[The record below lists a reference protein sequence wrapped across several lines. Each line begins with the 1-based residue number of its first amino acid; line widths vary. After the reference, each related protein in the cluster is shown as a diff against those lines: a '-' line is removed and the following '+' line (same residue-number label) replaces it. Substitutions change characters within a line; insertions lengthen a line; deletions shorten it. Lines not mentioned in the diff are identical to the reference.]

1 MRDNNINE
9 EEADVLS
16 QALTNRSQLQQLYLG
31 KNHLQDR
38 GTIKI
43 TKALNTA
50 QYLLILDLMNNGIT
64 EAAADALTSVI
75 TSCSLLEQLYL
86 DDNKLQSTGVVK
98 IVRAIQQANCRTSLS
113 VLSLSNNRIGGDETV
128 ADEISRAVTNIE
140 LLMVLI
146 LDDNDFSFD
155 GLLKITRSLS
165 QSELLMIF
173 SCMRNGVLISEE
185 AKDKM
190 RAIMADCPPDCRIY
204 L

>member
-1 MRDNNINE
+1 LRDNNINE

-86 DDNKLQSTGVVK
+86 DDNKL
-98 IVRAIQQANCRTSLS
+98 
-113 VLSLSNNRIGGDETV
+113 
-128 ADEISRAVTNIE
+128 
-140 LLMVLI
+140 
-146 LDDNDFSFD
+146 
-155 GLLKITRSLS
+155 
-165 QSELLMIF
+165 
-173 SCMRNGVLISEE
+173 
-185 AKDKM
+185 
-190 RAIMADCPPDCRIY
+190 
-204 L
+204 